1 MRKKIFSFVEIK
13 FELMSKMDDAIIA
26 ILEKRLEL
34 SQLTYADEKYDDIEE
49 ELHDLED
56 DFNNEYGT
64 ELENQLDSIHD
75 QYCPKSDVLLPT
87 AYLAKNFAVDA
98 DGNVSIS
105 PEDGVE
111 VEWIKDPTKGARLVL
126 VPSPSR
132 FLFISKEGIDEIMIS
147 EE

>member
-56 DFNNEYGT
+56 DFNDEYGT

-111 VEWIKDPTKGARLVL
+111 VEWIKDPANGARLVL

-132 FLFISKEGIDEIMIS
+132 FLFISQEGIDEIVIR

>member
-1 MRKKIFSFVEIK
+1 
-13 FELMSKMDDAIIA
+13 MDEAIIA

-56 DFNNEYGT
+56 DFNEEYGT
-64 ELENQLDSIHD
+64 EIENQLDDIHD
-75 QYCPKSDVLLPT
+75 KYCPHSDVLLPT
-87 AYLAKNFAVDA
+87 AYLAKNFKIDEE
-98 DGNVSIS
+98 GNVSLS

-111 VEWIKDPTKGARLVL
+111 VAWKKDPANGAKLVL
-126 VPSPSR
+126 VPSPPR
-132 FLFISKEGIDEIMIS
+132 FLFISKEGIDEILI